1 MPGYIPHTPEDQ
13 SAMLERIGL
22 DTLDD
27 LFRVIPE
34 DLRLS
39 APLDL
44 PAGLSEPEALRLLD
58 GLARQNQ
65 DAGRG
70 ACFRGAG
77 VYRHFTPSLVSVIM
91 QRGEFLTSYTPYQP
105 ERSQGL
111 LQTIY
116 EFQSLTGRLLGLD
129 AANASMYDGATALA
143 EAVVMAA
150 SITGRH
156 RVLMPATVPPSAAAV
171 CRTYGAPQGIE
182 IEAVPHRS
190 GRAAVEDVAARLGG
204 DVAAV
209 VIPQPNFLG
218 LIEDA
223 AGLARAAKEACA
235 LVIGM
240 VNPIAMALL
249 SPPGDWPADIAV
261 AEGQAL
267 GLPMNFGG
275 PLVGLFACRKEHV
288 RQMPGRIVGA
298 TVDADGKRAYTLTLQ
313 TREQHIR
320 REKASSNICTN
331 QALCALGATVYMEQL
346 GKRGLR
352 DVATV
357 SVQRAHQARNA
368 VAALPGW
375 EPLFNGPF
383 FHEFAMR
390 APGPVSKI
398 NARLAEHGII
408 GPLDLSP
415 LYPDLGDAALFC
427 CTELTAPED
436 IERLVKLL

>member
-1 MPGYIPHTPEDQ
+1 
-13 SAMLERIGL
+13 MLDRIGL
-22 DTLDD
+22 DSLDD
-27 LFRVIPE
+27 LFSVIPE
-34 DLRLS
+34 NLRLS
-39 APLDL
+39 RPLQL
-44 PAGLSEPEALRLLD
+44 PHGLSEPDALRLMD
-58 GLARQNQ
+58 GLARDNQ
-65 DAGRG
+65 VAGQG
-70 ACFRGAG
+70 SCFRGGG
-77 VYRHFTPSLVSVIM
+77 VYRHYTPSLVPVIM

-116 EFQSLTGRLLGLD
+116 EFQSLTCRLLGLD

-150 SITGRH
+150 SITGRN
-156 RVLMPATVPPSAAAV
+156 RVLIPATVQPSAVDV
-171 CRTYGAPQGIE
+171 CRTYVQGQDIQIE
-182 IEAVPHRS
+182 VVPHRN
-190 GRAAVEDVAARLGG
+190 GRTAIADVAEALGEDVAAL
-204 DVAAV
+204 

-223 AGLARAAKEACA
+223 AGLANIAKAAGA

-240 VNPIAMALL
+240 VNPVAMALL
-249 SPPGDWPADIAV
+249 SPPGEWPADIAV

-298 TVDADGKRAYTLTLQ
+298 TVDADGQRAFTLTLQ

-346 GKRGLR
+346 GKQGMR

-357 SVQRAHQARNA
+357 SVQRAHQAFDA
-368 VAALPGW
+368 ITALPGW
-375 EPLFNGPF
+375 EPLFDGPF
-383 FHEFAMR
+383 FHEFAIR
-390 APGPVSKI
+390 PPVPVSSI
-398 NARLAEHGII
+398 NTRLASKGAI
-408 GPLDLSP
+408 GPLNLAP
-415 LYPDLGDAALFC
+415 LYPDLGNAALFC
-427 CTELTAPED
+427 CTELTTSED
-436 IERLVKLL
+436 IERLVEMLALFGP